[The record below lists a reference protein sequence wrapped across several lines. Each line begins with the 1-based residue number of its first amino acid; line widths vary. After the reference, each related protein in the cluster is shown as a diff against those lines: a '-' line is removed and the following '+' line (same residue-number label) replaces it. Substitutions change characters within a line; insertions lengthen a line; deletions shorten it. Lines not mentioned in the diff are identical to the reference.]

1 VGLEPEALVSEKM
14 GADPRKCFEKHYVWM
29 ILCWRMRQH
38 TLENHAIDK
47 IGPLIRRV
55 GTDRLEYM

>member
-1 VGLEPEALVSEKM
+1 VLEDETT
-14 GADPRKCFEKHYVWM
+14 
-29 ILCWRMRQH
+29 Q

-55 GTDRLEYM
+55 GIDRLEYM